1 MLLPYHVWITPSVKL
16 SSPLPFGSHGTTAA
30 AQPMCGDTINTHHMC
45 VDIVNA
51 CVLCAQWT
59 CVQVCGSVDAFMCWH
74 AGTPRFNFI
83 LHFVASLAACCCGRR
98 IISFVSHRASS
109 SRAPHFVAATVQQ
122 QSHSKMVWTTS
133 IRVLARVCVCDVC
146 AMTRKLGIRC
156 LPLLLYCSRVQ
167 NTSFLLITI
176 FFFSLITTAAHAQC
190 FFQHKPRLFYLSG
203 STFNLRHTRD
213 FPSPTPRRGAVY
225 LLFNHGSAVVIIVV
239 GGVIR
244 ALPY

>member
-1 MLLPYHVWITPSVKL
+1 MRNGHVCRCAGLWM
-16 SSPLPFGSHGTTAA
+16 H
-30 AQPMCGDTINTHHMC
+30 
-45 VDIVNA
+45 
-51 CVLCAQWT
+51 LCA
-59 CVQVCGSVDAFMCWH
+59 
-74 AGTPRFNFI
+74 GTLAPHVSTFFYIMFALR
-83 LHFVASLAACCCGRR
+83 AACCCCRR
-98 IISFVSHRASS
+98 IMSFVSHRASS

-122 QSHSKMVWTTS
+122 SHSKMVWTTS
-133 IRVLARVCVCDVC
+133 IRVLTRVCVCDVC
-146 AMTRKLGIRC
+146 AMRKHGIRC

-190 FFQHKPRLFYLSG
+190 FFQHKPRLFYLSV